1 MRLFLFRISL
11 TFMPVVGALLKLFV
25 VMEEKKKKITPLGSH
40 NESTPSDSQ
49 NIRQGR
55 EKQISSDN
63 RKISPQTEKGKT
75 RRKRKK

>member
-1 MRLFLFRISL
+1 MRLFLFPISL

-25 VMEEKKKKITPLGSH
+25 VMEEKKKITPLGSH